1 LNKFLYLLLHSILDE
16 GDVVCVVALIATI
29 LFLLSIV
36 QVILLLLDD
45 EAFPIALVEYAIL
58 GISEDLPVL
67 PVQHLLE
74 QLLALDKLINAHYLV
89 VVVAHVLHYPNYNEH
104 YN

>member
-1 LNKFLYLLLHSILDE
+1 MNEFLYLLLHSILDE
-16 GDVVCVVALIATI
+16 GDVVCVVALVAI
-29 LFLLSIV
+29 LLLLSIV

-67 PVQHLLE
+67 AMQHLLE